1 MVNPAMLWVAPKSNP
16 NRLRFGM
23 EEMPLEP
30 LVMSGPEVP
39 SRLRTPMRK
48 ISPKPRVTMAR

>member
-1 MVNPAMLWVAPKSNP
+1 MDA
-16 NRLRFGM
+16 
-23 EEMPLEP
+23 MPLEP

-39 SRLRTPMRK
+39 SVLLTAMRK